1 MAKKKHRRKKNSR
14 RRLLG
19 RLYGVFLLIAGIV
32 ISFGYNYYIEY
43 NADSEKIAT
52 KEENK
57 IDLDEVK
64 DNYHDFVSLR
74 DGASLW
80 LKNEQDYQ
88 EISVVHGEIE
98 VTLDSA
104 YEVIDEYFKLLNSEY
119 YVKYN
124 EVSGIEEL
132 TPKSGEYKYYQNYI
146 VYNESVV
153 LRAGA
158 KLYVDD
164 SNYYEVDG
172 GSYPIIVKDTERYGF
187 EYNNGLVYVNS
198 EDVESV
204 IENVNTDKGYT
215 DAIAVLNYH
224 YTVSATNENGELY
237 ECKGGLC
244 LKDTAFDSQIKY
256 LKDNGYYAVSMR
268 DLELFIDGKIQLPEK
283 SVSITI
289 DDGWYVAR
297 SIIVLERYQM
307 LGTLFL
313 IGNLASPDAYRS
325 NYLEVHSHTWD
336 MHGLLTGDDC
346 PSSGFRG
353 GITCFDSEKI
363 LEDLKKS
370 RESLNNTTYFCY
382 PFYDYNTR
390 AIELLKQ
397 AGFTMAFAG
406 TLGDGMVHVG
416 TNKYL
421 VPRYVIMNYTTM
433 DQFISYVS

>member
-146 VYNESVV
+146 VY
-153 LRAGA
+153 R
-158 KLYVDD
+158 
-164 SNYYEVDG
+164 
-172 GSYPIIVKDTERYGF
+172 
-187 EYNNGLVYVNS
+187 
-198 EDVESV
+198 
-204 IENVNTDKGYT
+204 
-215 DAIAVLNYH
+215 
-224 YTVSATNENGELY
+224 
-237 ECKGGLC
+237 
-244 LKDTAFDSQIKY
+244 
-256 LKDNGYYAVSMR
+256 
-268 DLELFIDGKIQLPEK
+268 
-283 SVSITI
+283 
-289 DDGWYVAR
+289 
-297 SIIVLERYQM
+297 
-307 LGTLFL
+307 
-313 IGNLASPDAYRS
+313 
-325 NYLEVHSHTWD
+325 
-336 MHGLLTGDDC
+336 LL
-346 PSSGFRG
+346 
-353 GITCFDSEKI
+353 
-363 LEDLKKS
+363 
-370 RESLNNTTYFCY
+370 
-382 PFYDYNTR
+382 
-390 AIELLKQ
+390 
-397 AGFTMAFAG
+397 
-406 TLGDGMVHVG
+406 
-416 TNKYL
+416 
-421 VPRYVIMNYTTM
+421 
-433 DQFISYVS
+433 